1 MNDAR
6 QARSGGESQGGGGST
21 WADQS
26 EDRLFNHTRST
37 VQGCSSQSPQLG
49 ALRDEQS
56 PRLYFRNPKLL
67 HQTQGTTVLSPKE
80 YHEISPT
87 NLLLSAAVR
96 LSLPNDVSCSYANSW
111 LWVGSDSPR
120 NSRNPGYRKVQ
131 RRTGQRVVELSI
143 PRRKTGEAGYT
154 RCALDGTPSL
164 ICSR

>member
-1 MNDAR
+1 MMR
-6 QARSGGESQGGGGST
+6 GRP
-21 WADQS
+21 DQ
-26 EDRLFNHTRST
+26 
-37 VQGCSSQSPQLG
+37 V
-49 ALRDEQS
+49 AS
-56 PRLYFRNPKLL
+56 PRVEVDRRGRIKARIAFSITHVRRSKDVHLKVHNSEHSATSSLQGYTFEIPSYFIKPREP
-67 HQTQGTTVLSPKE
+67 TVLSPKE

-120 NSRNPGYRKVQ
+120 DSRNPGYRKVQ